1 MVERKICPETKP
13 CIAISVKVK
22 WAKELYPDLELD
34 SDESPLLFKA
44 QLFALT
50 GVEPHR

>member
-1 MVERKICPETKP
+1 MPYVVIP
-13 CIAISVKVK
+13 VKVK
-22 WAKELYPDLELD
+22 WAKELYPDLDLD